1 MTWRAIA
8 ALVVAWLV
16 SIAGVAVL
24 SAWYFGQEDYPEGT
38 IVATLRSAVLNED
51 REVLVHLPAGYD
63 AEPTRRYPVVYV
75 LDGSSQDIHTAAT
88 AALMARIGLMPPVIV
103 VGIPNVSGEGRQRDY
118 TPPTMAM
125 DLDVPDSPRGGAD
138 RFLAF
143 LKTELIPDVDRRFRT
158 TSERMLAG
166 HSRGGLFVAWSLMAD
181 PDFFQARFAHSPAL
195 WREDTA
201 LAGMLD
207 TYLTATPGFT
217 SFFYMSL
224 GTKENAEMTAGF
236 ERVRAV
242 LEARAPKGLRW
253 RADLVPGAVHGN
265 NGEWA
270 TPLGFRA
277 YYGDLAEGGPT
288 PDLSRAQ
295 SRDSRLPPSP
305 RLRRTSPTPGRILT
319 PP

>member
-8 ALVVAWLV
+8 ALAVAWLV
-16 SIAGVAVL
+16 SIAGVTVL
-24 SAWYFGQEDYPEGT
+24 SAWYFGQEEYPEGT

-51 REVLVHLPAGYD
+51 REVLVHLPEGYE
-63 AEPTRRYPVVYV
+63 AQPERRYPVVYV
-75 LDGSSQDIHTAAT
+75 LDGSSQDTHTAST

-118 TPPTMAM
+118 TPPSMAM
-125 DLDVPDSPRGGAD
+125 ELDEPKGPRGGAD
-138 RFLAF
+138 RFLTF
-143 LKTELIPDVDRRFRT
+143 LKAELIPDIERRYRT

-181 PDFFQARFAHSPAL
+181 PDLFQARFAHSPAL

-201 LAGMLD
+201 IAGTLEHYLA
-207 TYLTATPGFT
+207 ATPALE
-217 SFFYMSL
+217 SFFFMSL
-224 GTKENAEMTAGF
+224 GSKENAEMTAGF

-242 LEARAPKGLRW
+242 LEARASKGLRW

-270 TPLGFRA
+270 TPLGFAAFYRA
-277 YYGDLAEGGPT
+277 ANRAPALTDARTGPT
-288 PDLSRAQ
+288 AARA
-295 SRDSRLPPSP
+295 RD
-305 RLRRTSPTPGRILT
+305 
-319 PP
+319 